1 VSCAPLRGK
10 PRREITLLQG
20 KPVNTMFHYVYV
32 LQSKKDGKLYVGYTK
47 NIFKRLKVHN
57 KGLSHYTK
65 KYAPWILIYFEGFL
79 NQEDALRR
87 EKYLKTS
94 IGKRTLKLQLRKYF
108 ENERFSG

>member
-1 VSCAPLRGK
+1 
-10 PRREITLLQG
+10 
-20 KPVNTMFHYVYV
+20 MFHYVYV
-32 LQSKKDGKLYVGYTK
+32 LQSKEDGRLYVGYTR

-57 KGLSHYTK
+57 KGLSYYTK

-108 ENERFSG
+108 ENERFSR